1 MDELFPLALL
11 ILTTLVLSIIALS
24 KSAGLKAS
32 IDELKRRL
40 TALEGRGETPAAK
53 PAATTVPVPP
63 PLPTSVTQPRAAA
76 PAAPRPAVAPK
87 PHTPFNWES
96 VLGVKL
102 FAWIGGFAFFLGI
115 VFFVKYAFENN
126 WITPAMRVVG
136 GAIVGALLIAVSL
149 WPRIRRYRVPAQSLC
164 ATGILILYANAYA
177 AHSFYNLIPLTVTI
191 TLMWV
196 VTAVALALAN
206 YLAAQSVAWLAII
219 GGFVTPLLL
228 TTGYTNPI
236 LFIVYIGVLD
246 CAVAAVVRLKR
257 WSYLLPVA
265 AFLSLLL
272 LSAWTGGV
280 FTDGSDPKAPH
291 ILFLI
296 IEALFL
302 GLCVAVTW
310 QKELDIWT
318 IIAMAI
324 AGLGALIGISVAR
337 LLYENDLL
345 LWLLVGNAGIIAFAT
360 ATRRFADKES
370 ALIVMVGLAL
380 VSTSFVEW
388 LWCYDIIASWH
399 NIKGIFL
406 DSDRVVIE
414 ARSHLGLVI
423 FRHVAIFLLYAAFP
437 YLFGTKRL
445 WPWLFAAIAAPIH
458 FAFVHAYVAS
468 PAHLVPHEF
477 FWLLPLAFALPAAFG
492 VWYLLKKEN
501 VDLASGDS
509 RLASQ
514 GAAVLAFISLVFPV
528 QFDREWITLGW
539 AIEGLLL
546 ILLFRWIPNRRLRA
560 ASLIV
565 FTGAFVRLALNPA
578 VFDYHPRTHAPILN
592 WYLYAYGIAAIC
604 LFLGAQWFGEPKER
618 FYERKGSAFLYW
630 MSGIVVFLLMNIE
643 IADYF
648 SIGPTLT
655 FSFEGNFA
663 RDMTYT
669 IAWSLFAFGL
679 VVLGIVRNVRNVRLV
694 GIGLLCLAFAK
705 LFLHDLDSLAQL
717 YRIAALIVVAIIA
730 IVASFVYQRFLLPKT
745 KT

>member
-11 ILTTLVLSIIALS
+11 VLATLVLSIIALS

-32 IDELKRRL
+32 VDELKRRL
-40 TALEGRGETPAAK
+40 LELESRGGTAAPKAAPAT
-53 PAATTVPVPP
+53 AAAPP
-63 PLPTSVTQPRAAA
+63 PLPSSVTQPKAAT
-76 PAAPRPAVAPK
+76 PAAPRPTVTPK

-126 WITPAMRVVG
+126 WITPAMRIVA
-136 GAIVGALLIAVSL
+136 GAIIGAALIAVSL
-149 WPRIRRYRVPAQSLC
+149 LPRIRSYRVPAQSLC
-164 ATGILILYANAYA
+164 ATGILILYANVYA

-191 TLMWV
+191 ALMWV
-196 VTAVALALAN
+196 VTVVALVLAN
-206 YLAAQSVAWLAII
+206 YLAAQSVAWLAVI

-228 TTGYTNPI
+228 STGYTNPI
-236 LFIVYIGVLD
+236 LFVIYIAVLD

-257 WSYLLPVA
+257 WSYLLSIA
-265 AFLSLLL
+265 ALLSVLL

-280 FTDGSDPKAPH
+280 FTDGFDPTAPH

-296 IEALFL
+296 VEGLFL

-324 AGLGALIGISVAR
+324 AGLGALVGVSVAR
-337 LLYENDLL
+337 FLYESDLM

-360 ATRRFADKES
+360 VNRRFVDKES
-370 ALIVMVGLAL
+370 ALLVMVGLAL
-380 VSTSFVEW
+380 VGTSFVEW

-406 DSDRVVIE
+406 DNGRVVIE
-414 ARSHLGLVI
+414 ARGHLGLI
-423 FRHVAIFLLYAAFP
+423 TFRHMTVFLLYAAFP

-445 WPWLFAAIAAPIH
+445 WPWLFAAVAAPIH

-468 PAHLVPHEF
+468 PAHLIAREF

-492 VWYLLKKEN
+492 VLYLLKKEH

-514 GAAVLAFISLVFPV
+514 GAAVLAFVSLVFPV

-560 ASLIV
+560 ASLII

-578 VFDYHPRTHAPILN
+578 VFSYHPRTHAPIFN

-604 LFLGAQWFGEPKER
+604 LFLGARWFGEPKQK
-618 FYERKGSAFLYW
+618 FYEQKGSAFLYW
-630 MSGIVVFLLMNIE
+630 MSGIVLFLLMNIE

-669 IAWSLFAFGL
+669 IAWSLFGFGL

-705 LFLHDLDSLAQL
+705 LLLHDLVSLPQL
-717 YRIAALIVVAIIA
+717 YRIAALIAVAIIA

-745 KT
+745 KA

>member
-1 MDELFPLALL
+1 MDDSLLVTLLAVAA
-11 ILTTLVLSIIALS
+11 LVLSIIAMA
-24 KSAGLKAS
+24 KISALQIA
-32 IDELKRRL
+32 IDELKKRL
-40 TALEGRGETPAAK
+40 GDAGASSEKSVAQPTRSTA
-53 PAATTVPVPP
+53 VPP
-63 PLPTSVTQPRAAA
+63 PLPGYVTQPKTAAA
-76 PAAPRPAVAPK
+76 LAPRPTVAPK
-87 PHTPFNWES
+87 PHFNWES
-96 VLGVKL
+96 ILGVKL

-126 WITPAMRVVG
+126 WITPAMRIVA
-136 GAIVGALLIAVSL
+136 GAIVGAALIAVSL
-149 WPRIRRYRVPAQSLC
+149 LPRIRRYRVPAQSLS
-164 ATGILILYANAYA
+164 ATGILIFYADVYA
-177 AHSFYNLIPLTVTI
+177 AHSFYNLIPLTATI
-191 TLMWV
+191 ALMWI
-196 VTAVALALAN
+196 VTVGALALAN
-206 YLAAQSVAWLAII
+206 YLAVQSVAWLALI
-219 GGFVTPLLL
+219 GGFITPLLL
-228 TTGYTNPI
+228 STGYTNPI
-236 LFIVYIGVLD
+236 LFVIYIGVLD

-265 AFLSLLL
+265 ALLSLLL

-280 FTDGSDPKAPH
+280 FTDGFDPKAPH
-291 ILFLI
+291 LLFLV
-296 IEALFL
+296 IEGLFL

-318 IIAMAI
+318 IIAMGI

-337 LLYENDLL
+337 LLYENDLM
-345 LWLLVGNAGIIAFAT
+345 LWLLLGNAGIIAFAT
-360 ATRRFADKES
+360 VNRRFVAKES
-370 ALIVMVGLAL
+370 ALVVMVGLAL
-380 VSTSFVEW
+380 VGTSFVEW
-388 LWCYDIIASWH
+388 LWCYDILASWQH
-399 NIKGIFL
+399 EHGMFAE
-406 DSDRVVIE
+406 SGRAAME
-414 ARSHLGLVI
+414 ARENLGLLV
-423 FRHVAIFLLYAAFP
+423 FRHVAIFLLYAAIP
-437 YLFGTKRL
+437 YLVGTKRL
-445 WPWLFAAIAAPIH
+445 WPWMFAAIAAPIH

-468 PAHLVPHEF
+468 PAHLIPHEF
-477 FWLLPLAFALPAAFG
+477 FWLLPLAFALPAAVG
-492 VWYLLKKEN
+492 VCYLLKKEH

-514 GAAVLAFISLVFPV
+514 GAAVLAFVSFIFPV

-578 VFDYHPRTHAPILN
+578 VFEYHPRTHTPIFN

-604 LFLGAQWFGEPKER
+604 LFLGARWFGEPKEK

-630 MSGIVVFLLMNIE
+630 MSGIVLFLLMNIE

-717 YRIAALIVVAIIA
+717 YRIVALIAVAIIA
-730 IVASFVYQRFLLPKT
+730 IVASFVYQRFLLPKA
-745 KT
+745 KS

>member
-1 MDELFPLALL
+1 MDELFLL
-11 ILTTLVLSIIALS
+11 TLLVLTTLVLSIIALS

-40 TALEGRGETPAAK
+40 LELESRGDTATAK
-53 PAATTVPVPP
+53 PAATAAVPP
-63 PLPTSVTQPRAAA
+63 PLPSYATKPQAAAA
-76 PAAPRPAVAPK
+76 PTPRPGVAPK

-96 VLGVKL
+96 ILGVKL

-115 VFFVKYAFENN
+115 VFLVKYAFENN
-126 WITPAMRVVG
+126 WITPAMRIVG

-149 WPRIRRYRVPAQSLC
+149 LPRIRCYRVPAQSVC
-164 ATGILILYANAYA
+164 ATGILILYADVYA

-191 TLMWV
+191 ALMWV
-196 VTAVALALAN
+196 VSAVALALAN
-206 YLAAQSVAWLAII
+206 YLAAQSVAWLAVI
-219 GGFVTPLLL
+219 GGFVTPLLFS
-228 TTGYTNPI
+228 TGYTNPI
-236 LFIVYIGVLD
+236 LFVAYIGVLD

-257 WSYLLPVA
+257 WSYLLSVA
-265 AFLSLLL
+265 ALLSVLL
-272 LSAWTGGV
+272 LSAWTAGI
-280 FTDGSDPKAPH
+280 FTDGFDPKAPH
-291 ILFLI
+291 LLFLI
-296 IEALFL
+296 IEGLFL

-318 IIAMAI
+318 IIAMGI

-337 LLYENDLL
+337 LLYESDLM

-380 VSTSFVEW
+380 VVISFVEW
-388 LWCYDIIASWH
+388 LWCYDILASWQ
-399 NIKGIFL
+399 NVKGLFL
-406 DSDRVVIE
+406 DTERVVIE
-414 ARSHLGLVI
+414 ARGHLGLVI
-423 FRHVAIFLLYAAFP
+423 FRHVAIFMLYVAFP

-445 WPWLFAAIAAPIH
+445 WPWMFAAVAAPIH
-458 FAFVHAYVAS
+458 FAFVHAYVDS
-468 PAHLVPHEF
+468 PVHLIAHEL

-509 RLASQ
+509 RLDSQ
-514 GAAVLAFISLVFPV
+514 GAAALAFVSLIFPV

-546 ILLFRWIPNRRLRA
+546 ILLFRWVPNRRLRA
-560 ASLIV
+560 ASLIIS
-565 FTGAFVRLALNPA
+565 TAAFVRLALNPA
-578 VFDYHPRTHAPILN
+578 VFSYHPRTHAPIFN

-604 LFLGAQWFGEPKER
+604 LFLGAKWFGEPREK
-618 FYERKGSAFLYW
+618 FYERKASAFLYW
-630 MSGIVVFLLMNIE
+630 TTGIVLFLLMNIE

-694 GIGLLCLAFAK
+694 GIGLLCLVFAK

-717 YRIAALIVVAIIA
+717 YRIAALIAVAIIA